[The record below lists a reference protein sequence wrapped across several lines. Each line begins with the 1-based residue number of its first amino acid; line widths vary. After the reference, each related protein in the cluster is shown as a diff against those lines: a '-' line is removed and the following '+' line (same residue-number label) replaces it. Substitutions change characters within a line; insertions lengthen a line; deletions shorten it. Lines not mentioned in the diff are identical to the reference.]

1 MTRTRISRLLCVCL
15 LVVGPVSAVA
25 EPAEG
30 IATLSA
36 DKVRGL
42 KAVAGLGYARAAD
55 LNGWPGPV
63 HVLEMKDALSLSA
76 AQLRKMT
83 MLHGEMTARAKPL
96 GRELID
102 AERALN
108 RLFATGT
115 PSAAD
120 IEAATARAAAI
131 EGRLRAVHLVTHLR
145 AAPLLT
151 RHQTMLYVRA
161 RGASGRKGHGG
172 DGPGG

>member
-1 MTRTRISRLLCVCL
+1 MTPTRIFQLFCVCL
-15 LVVGPVSAVA
+15 LLLGAPAASA
-25 EPAEG
+25 EPGAG
-30 IATLSA
+30 IAALSA
-36 DKVRGL
+36 DTVRGL
-42 KAVAGLGYARAAD
+42 KDGAGLGYAKAAD

-83 MLHGEMTARAKPL
+83 MLQGEMKARAMPL
-96 GRELID
+96 GRELIA

-108 RLFATGT
+108 RLFATGA
-115 PSAAD
+115 PAAAD
-120 IEAATARAAAI
+120 IEAATARVAGI

-161 RGASGRKGHGG
+161 RGASRPNGHGVH
-172 DGPGG
+172 